1 MGVLVTL
8 LIAGKLGSCLGS
20 ISRILASCAQ
30 PMLAMRVNAMPT
42 AKPRNKERVGVG
54 ARGDVW

>member
-1 MGVLVTL
+1 
-8 LIAGKLGSCLGS
+8 
-20 ISRILASCAQ
+20 
-30 PMLAMRVNAMPT
+30 VNAMPT